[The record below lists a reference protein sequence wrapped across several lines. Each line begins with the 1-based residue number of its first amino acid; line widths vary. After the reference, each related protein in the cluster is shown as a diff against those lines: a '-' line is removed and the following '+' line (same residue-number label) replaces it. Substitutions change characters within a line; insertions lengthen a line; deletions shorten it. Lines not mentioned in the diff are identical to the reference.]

1 VFFSQPH
8 PSNAE
13 RAVPHSGGEL
23 TSRQREDSMTRKL
36 GALTALCLLIFS
48 TPTFAEEPDYPSQSI
63 VPQAGFFVG
72 LGGSYNSVKVD
83 QDIGGNATSQVFD
96 GSTLAAFGKAGGP
109 AASFHDTDSNLAP
122 DGQLGYFNRF
132 NDSLWLWGAK
142 FSYKYLG
149 TDLATNRDI
158 LPQSGSFT
166 TKAPVLDLVPGTT
179 TNFKGNV
186 VIGSSQTSIDQQMAF
201 MPFIGR
207 SFKNSYVYFGAGP
220 ALFDT
225 HSRISNAIGFA
236 DINGQHLD
244 LTGAP
249 FSFSSSEWVW
259 GGAAQVG
266 MNYFLSP
273 TWYLDMNYTFAM
285 SASFDANY
293 SARFSNVNNGLTT
306 TGLAKLDSSE
316 RVTS

>member
-1 VFFSQPH
+1 L
-8 PSNAE
+8 A
-13 RAVPHSGGEL
+13 
-23 TSRQREDSMTRKL
+23 
-36 GALTALCLLIFS
+36 ALCLPAFS
-48 TPTFAEEPDYPSQSI
+48 TPAFAGEPGSPLQPI
-63 VPQAGFFVG
+63 VPQAGFFLG
-72 LGGSYNSVKVD
+72 LGGSYNAVKAD
-83 QDIGGNATSQVFD
+83 QDIGGNATSQLLS
-96 GSTLAAFGKAGGP
+96 GSTVLATGAAGGP
-109 AASFHDTDSNLAP
+109 AASFHDTQSNLAP
-122 DGQLGYFNRF
+122 DGQLGYFSRF

-158 LPQSGSFT
+158 LPQTGSFT
-166 TKAPVLDLVPGTT
+166 TNAAVLDLAPDTT

-207 SFKNSYVYFGAGP
+207 SFTNSYVYFGAGP

-225 HSRISNAIGFA
+225 HSRIANATGFA

-249 FSFSSSEWVW
+249 FSFSSSAWVW

-266 MNYFLSP
+266 MNYFLGP
-273 TWYLDMNYTFAM
+273 TWFLDMNYTFAM
-285 SASFDANY
+285 SATFDANY
-293 SARFSNVNNGLTT
+293 AARFSNLNNGLTT
-306 TGLAKLDSSE
+306 AGLAKLDSSE
-316 RVTS
+316 RVTSQAFTVSINKVF